1 MKNMIKLFALALSL
15 SAITPAFAYDRHA
28 NVASQK
34 QTVDASFLH
43 STEGTY
49 GWNPQ
54 QGDIGYD
61 FFPDGRLHIE
71 GSDGEASMWEGKWSL
86 NGDQLTLTNTT
97 LNTSKT
103 VTATRD
109 GDDLLLDGARYQ
121 RYRP

>member
-15 SAITPAFAYDRHA
+15 NAITPAFAYDTQT
-28 NVASQK
+28 NTASQ
-34 QTVDASFLH
+34 QAVDASFLH

-49 GWNPQ
+49 GWNPVE
-54 QGDIGYD
+54 GDISYD

-71 GSDGEASMWEGKWSL
+71 GADGEATMWEGTWTLSG
-86 NGDQLTLTNTT
+86 NQLSLTNTT
-97 LNTSKT
+97 LNTSMT

-109 GDDLLLDGARYQ
+109 GGDLLLDGKRYR